1 MTLLVLHLMVG
12 NAEASGTTGVIWPVA
27 LAKIALKKQIG
38 LTENKEHGVPSL
50 VAWAMRKTGPG
61 TSYSS
66 VNRADLVTF
75 ILEHKSKIIEYLNN
89 GDVEGLIN
97 YMVST
102 STESG
107 TKDVDWKQVINY
119 LKDER
124 QLYQYPCGFLNLQL
138 CDRIPK

>member
-1 MTLLVLHLMVG
+1 MVG
-12 NAEASGTTGVIWPVA
+12 NAEESGTTGVVWPTV
-27 LAKIALKKQIG
+27 LAKIALKKTIG

-66 VNRADLVTF
+66 VGRTDLIIF

-89 GDVEGLIN
+89 GDVDGLIN

-107 TKDVDWKQVINY
+107 TKDVDWKKLLII
-119 LKDER
+119 LRTKDNCTNT
-124 QLYQYPCGFLNLQL
+124 LVAF
-138 CDRIPK
+138 